1 VTIEEAIRG
10 WTGWAAYAA
19 FEDGRAGTIAEGR
32 PADLTVVDVDPFQAG
47 EHDPARLLD
56 GRVVLTI
63 ARGRVVS
70 R

>member
-1 VTIEEAIRG
+1 
-10 WTGWAAYAA
+10 
-19 FEDGRAGTIAEGR
+19 
-32 PADLTVVDVDPFQAG
+32 VVDVDPFQAG